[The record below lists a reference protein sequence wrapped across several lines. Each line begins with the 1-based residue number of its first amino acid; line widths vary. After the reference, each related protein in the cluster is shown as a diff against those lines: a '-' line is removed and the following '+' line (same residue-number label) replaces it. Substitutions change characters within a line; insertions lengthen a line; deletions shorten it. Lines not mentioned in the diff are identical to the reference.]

1 MLKTFNKKNK
11 FKENPRSISL
21 TKVNPYYENKAHYL
35 PYKYTD
41 PSFKSK
47 YKGPLMQKDL
57 YMLNL
62 MNNRINNKR
71 HLSNYNNK
79 YESKSQV
86 CQKLTPNVAI
96 TTEIIFNSAEL
107 EKKSAME
114 DYYNYINNLLK
125 KRHFKFNPVK
135 NKDEFIKYREYLYK
149 DIPTYKGKPR
159 RINNHYLKLFE
170 KEMREQAYKNWKQ
183 IENEYKRKEYSEDKF
198 IKTDYS
204 DNHKYNIFHIKN
216 RFNNKKKKIYIKANI

>member
-1 MLKTFNKKNK
+1 MLKTYNKKNK
-11 FKENPRSISL
+11 FKENPKSISL
-21 TKVNPYYENKAHYL
+21 RKINPYYENKAHYL

-71 HLSNYNNK
+71 HLSNYNKSENV
-79 YESKSQV
+79 SQV

-107 EKKSAME
+107 EKKNAME

-125 KRHFKFNPVK
+125 KRYFNFNPVK
-135 NKDEFIKYREYLYK
+135 NKEQFIKYREYLYK

-183 IENEYKRKEYSEDKF
+183 IENEYRRKEYSEDKF
-198 IKTDYS
+198 LRTDYS
-204 DNHKYNIFHIKN
+204 DNKNNIFKIRN
-216 RFNNKKKKIYIKANI
+216 RFINNKKKKYYIKTNI